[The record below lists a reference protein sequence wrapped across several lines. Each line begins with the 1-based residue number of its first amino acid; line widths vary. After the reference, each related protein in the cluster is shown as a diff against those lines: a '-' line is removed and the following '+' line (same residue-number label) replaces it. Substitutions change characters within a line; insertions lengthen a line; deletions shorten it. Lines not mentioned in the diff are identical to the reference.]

1 VKGILYLAWRYLAY
15 HRLKTVILVGSI
27 TLILY
32 LPVGLRVLVDQSSA
46 QLTARAQAT
55 PLIIGAKGS
64 PLELVLNTLYFSD
77 DRPARMNYGEAGR
90 VAESGLATAIPAYV
104 RFRARGYPIVGTTLD
119 YFSFRK
125 LRIAAGRQMAT
136 LGECVLGARAAGAM
150 GIGPGD
156 AVVSSPESVFDLAGV
171 YPLKMTVTGLLAFSD
186 GPDDDAV
193 FVDLKTAWII
203 EGLGHGHQDLA
214 KPEAAGGVLSREGS
228 KVVANASVVQ
238 YNEITADNIDSFHFH
253 GDLSGNPITAVI
265 VMPPD
270 QKASALLQGRY
281 QSDEERVQI
290 VAPSTVIDELL
301 GTILTVRSFIMAGAV
316 ILGLATLATTVL
328 VFLLSLRL
336 RRRERVTLFKIGGSR
351 SGVAGIMA
359 SEIVAVLVL
368 GGLLAASLTLL
379 TDQFGAVAIRAVIRN
394 WG

>member
-1 VKGILYLAWRYLAY
+1 MKGILYLAWRYLAY

-55 PLIIGAKGS
+55 PLVIGAKGS
-64 PLELVLNTLYFSD
+64 PLELALNTLYFSD
-77 DRPARMNYGEAGR
+77 DRPERLEYREFSR
-90 VAESGLATAIPAYV
+90 VAESGLAAAIPAYV
-104 RFRARGYPIVGTTLD
+104 RFRARGRPIVGTTLD
-119 YFSFRK
+119 YFAFRG
-125 LRIAAGRQMAT
+125 LRIAAGRQMAM
-136 LGECVLGARAAGAM
+136 LGECVLGSRAASAM
-150 GIGPGD
+150 GVGPGD
-156 AVVSSPESVFDLAGV
+156 AIVSSPESVFDLAGV
-171 YPLKMTVTGLLAFSD
+171 YPLKMNVAGVLAFSN

-214 KPEAAGGVLSREGS
+214 KPQAAGAVLSREGS
-228 KVVANASVVQ
+228 NVVANASVVQ
-238 YNEITADNIDSFHFH
+238 YNEITDDNIDAFHFH
-253 GDLSGNPITAVI
+253 GDLSGNPLTAVI
-265 VMPPD
+265 VAPPD
-270 QKASALLQGRY
+270 QKSSALLQGRY

-290 VAPSTVIDELL
+290 VTPSMVIDELL
-301 GTILTVRSFIMAGAV
+301 GTILTVRSFVLAGAV
-316 ILGLATLATTVL
+316 ILGVATLATTAL

-336 RRRERVTLFKIGGSR
+336 RRRERLTLFKIGGSR
-351 SGVAGIMA
+351 GSVSGIMA
-359 SEIVAVLVL
+359 SEIIAVLVL

-379 TDQFGAVAIRAVIRN
+379 TERLGSVAIRSVIRS